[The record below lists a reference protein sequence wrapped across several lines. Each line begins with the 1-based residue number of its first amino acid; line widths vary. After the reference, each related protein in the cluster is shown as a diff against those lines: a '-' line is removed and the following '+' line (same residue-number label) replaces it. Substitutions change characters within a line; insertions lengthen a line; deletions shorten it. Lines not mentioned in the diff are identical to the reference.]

1 MKRYLAL
8 LLFIGCDSEQDD
20 MDVPG
25 YLFEKPQ
32 AVISKMT
39 RGINIG
45 NTLEPPRVGEW
56 NNDFISEYF
65 FDDYVSAGF
74 NTVRIPVRWD
84 KHTLVDSPF
93 TISETWLDTV
103 EQVID
108 WGLNRDLFLIINSHH
123 DWWLV
128 NNYNSVKIKQRF
140 HAIWSQVA
148 SRFKDKSP
156 QLLFEIINEPHGMT
170 KEDVDE
176 LNRDVLKIIR
186 QENPQRIVIYG
197 GHSWSNSDHLLS
209 TSKLNDEY
217 VIGYFH
223 SYDPWEFAGK
233 GNGSWGTDYEIGQI
247 QLKFEAVSQWS
258 KNNNI
263 PVIISEF
270 GAIHDCD
277 FNSRMLHYFTYVKE
291 AIRNEFA
298 FQAWDDGGQ
307 FRIYER
313 ESREWPEVKDILINT
328 YADSPSNLKVQYI
341 NDTQA
346 YLTWINNDD
355 QCSKIIIER
364 KSDSLPFKSIAELDL
379 NISEYLDSSVGIVNA
394 TYRVVSIC
402 ENKVYKHSNPF
413 KVTR

>member
-103 EQVID
+103 EHVID

-128 NNYNSVKIKQRF
+128 NNYNSIKIKQRF
-140 HAIWSQVA
+140 HAIWNQVA

-186 QENPQRIVIYG
+186 RENPQRIVIYG

-209 TSKLNDEY
+209 TSKLNDDY

-277 FNSRMLHYFTYVKE
+277 YNSRMLHYFTYVKE

-313 ESREWPEVKDILINT
+313 ESRQWPEVWRRLRGED
-328 YADSPSNLKVQYI
+328 
-341 NDTQA
+341 
-346 YLTWINNDD
+346 WGGG
-355 QCSKIIIER
+355 E
-364 KSDSLPFKSIAELDL
+364 E
-379 NISEYLDSSVGIVNA
+379 
-394 TYRVVSIC
+394 
-402 ENKVYKHSNPF
+402 
-413 KVTR
+413 